1 LCAHGSHCPRF
12 SLHPTSE
19 QWLAVKTS
27 PATTIYLRVGKVV
40 NNNVAICSGHNH
52 ERVAHTHGIAPLWQ
66 LLCMSWVLLPC
77 VPIPALL
84 QTTVLSA
91 RNIFHKNR
99 EISILRI
106 KKKTARLTLLQEATE
121 RTNQGETQKTTV
133 LSARNRT
140 ATKVSPVVI
149 HSQIMH

>member
-19 QWLAVKTS
+19 QWLAVKTY
-27 PATTIYLRVGKVV
+27 PATTIYLRIGKVV

-52 ERVAHTHGIAPLWQ
+52 ERVAYTHGIAPLWQ

-84 QTTVLSA
+84 Q
-91 RNIFHKNR
+91 K
-99 EISILRI
+99 
-106 KKKTARLTLLQEATE
+106 
-121 RTNQGETQKTTV
+121 TV

-149 HSQIMH
+149 PKPNYALVHKMAKSFFTG